1 MNLRRIMPTTWLLLA
16 MVLMALLHFTV
27 PAMTLLTAPWTLS
40 GLLPLA
46 VGFFINMLADRA
58 FHQAQTTVK
67 PFQESN
73 ALLTD
78 GVFRFTRNP
87 MYLGFILVLGG
98 VALLL
103 GSLTPWLVL
112 PPFVVLM
119 QRGYIVE
126 EEQMLA
132 QKFGPAWNAYRTRVR
147 RWL

>member
-16 MVLMALLHFTV
+16 MVLMAVLHFTV
-27 PAMTLLTAPWTLS
+27 PATILLTVPWTLS

-87 MYLGFILVLGG
+87 MYLGFASYL
-98 VALLL
+98 
-103 GSLTPWLVL
+103 
-112 PPFVVLM
+112 
-119 QRGYIVE
+119 R
-126 EEQMLA
+126 
-132 QKFGPAWNAYRTRVR
+132 
-147 RWL
+147 